1 MIPVPEARQLILEK
15 CMPSRTE
22 DVDLLAAIGMVLSAD
37 VYSPIDTPP
46 FDQSAVD
53 GYAFSFSDWDQ
64 QSPLKIEG
72 EIPAGHASHEKM
84 KAHHTVRIFTGAPV
98 PPGMETVVM
107 QEKVEVHGKELHI
120 KDPQLILG
128 SNVRLKGSQTKAG
141 TLALPKGHL
150 LTPASISFLA
160 SLGIAIVQV
169 YELPR
174 VRIIVTGKELVLAG
188 AILKAGMIYES
199 NSAGLTA
206 ALKIL
211 GITPL
216 SVEVIDDDERAI
228 MRAINRTIDADI
240 LILTG
245 GASVGDYDFVPSALE
260 KCGVQKVFHK
270 VKQKPGKPLYF
281 GVENQTL
288 IFGLPGNP
296 AAVLSCFYQYIRPV
310 IQRFAGKPHD
320 PYFNLP
326 LADAY
331 KKKPGLTHFLKG
343 KVEDGKVNILESQES
358 YLMNSFA
365 YANCLIELEEE
376 KEVFVAGEMVKV
388 LMIN

>member
-1 MIPVPEARQLILEK
+1 
-15 CMPSRTE
+15 MPSRTE

-53 GYAFSFSDWDQ
+53 GYAFSFSKWDKKN
-64 QSPLKIEG
+64 PLKIEG
-72 EIPAGHASHEKM
+72 EIPAGHVSHEKI
-84 KAHHTVRIFTGAPV
+84 KAHQAVRIFTGAPV
-98 PPGMETVVM
+98 PSGMDTVVM
-107 QEKVEVHGKELHI
+107 QEKVEIDGKEMHV
-120 KDPQLILG
+120 KDPLLVGG

-141 TLALPKGHL
+141 ILALPKGHL

-174 VRIIVTGKELVLAG
+174 VRIIVTGKELVHSG
-188 AILKAGMIYES
+188 AILKEGMIYES

-281 GVENQTL
+281 GVENQSL

-310 IQRFAGKPHD
+310 IQRFAGKPD
-320 PYFNLP
+320 SLYFTLP
-326 LADAY
+326 LATAY

-343 KVEDGKVNILESQES
+343 KVEEGKVLILESQES
-358 YLMNSFA
+358 YMMNSFA
-365 YANCLIELEEE
+365 HANCLIELEEE
-376 KEVFVAGEMVKV
+376 REVFEAGELVKV

>member
-1 MIPVPEARQLILEK
+1 
-15 CMPSRTE
+15 MPSRTE
-22 DVDLLAAIGMVLSAD
+22 DVDLLAAIGMVLSSD

-53 GYAFSFSDWDQ
+53 GYAFSFSKWDQ
-64 QSPLKIEG
+64 QSPLTIAG
-72 EIPAGHASHEKM
+72 EVPAGHVVHEKM
-84 KAHHTVRIFTGAPV
+84 KAHQAVRIFTGAHV
-98 PPGMETVVM
+98 PADMDTVVM
-107 QEKVEVHGKELHI
+107 QEKVEVHGIELHI
-120 KDPQLILG
+120 RDPQLVRG

-141 TLALPKGHL
+141 SLALAKGHL

-174 VRIIVTGKELVLAG
+174 VRIIVTGKELVPSG
-188 AILKAGMIYES
+188 AKLKAGMIYES

-206 ALKIL
+206 ALKML

-216 SVEVIDDDERAI
+216 SVEVIDDDEKAI

-270 VKQKPGKPLYF
+270 VKQKPGKPFYF

-310 IQRFAGKPHD
+310 IERFGGQPSSL
-320 PYFNLP
+320 NLMLP

-331 KKKPGLTHFLKG
+331 KKKAGLTHFLKG
-343 KVEDGKVNILESQES
+343 KVEDSKVVILESQES

-365 YANCLIELEEE
+365 HANCLIELEED
-376 KEVFVAGEMVKV
+376 KESYAAGDVVKV